1 MFFALCR
8 TAVVISIAL
17 GSLLLASMSIA
28 VATVRQDS
36 LSRAE
41 IHRIQQDVFRAAI
54 EAIRPSIVRIETIG
68 GALPV
73 RRSDDGK
80 RTETV
85 FRQADGPTT
94 GLVWSEDGYIIT
106 SSFNFLRDP
115 RIITVTLHNGRK
127 LLARL
132 VARDRPAR
140 LTLLKVNSDQPLTAP
155 TLAAMDRLRPGQWS
169 LAAGHGFG
177 GQRPAMSVG
186 IISALNRKSG
196 LAVQTDAKVSP
207 ANYGGPLVDVE
218 GALIGVCVPM
228 GLSEDETAGIDLY
241 DSGIS
246 FAVHVGRIQSQIE
259 RMKRGEDVRRGLMG
273 VSLDASDS
281 DARGV
286 PIIAPPV
293 GPAETAGLMKGDI
306 IVSIDDDPTST
317 YAILK
322 RKLMQSAAGDSIVVD
337 FLRDGEVEQTA
348 LTLVRREELNPQP
361 STQPASR
368 PAGPP

>member
-1 MFFALCR
+1 MIVTCLLFAL
-8 TAVVISIAL
+8 ASI
-17 GSLLLASMSIA
+17 
-28 VATVRQDS
+28 VAAPRQDS
-36 LSRAE
+36 LARDGL
-41 IHRIQQDVFRAAI
+41 HRIQQDVFRAAL
-54 EAIRPSIVRIETIG
+54 EAISPSIVRIETIG

-80 RTETV
+80 RTEIV

-106 SSFNFLRDP
+106 SSFNFMRDP
-115 RIITVTLHNGRK
+115 RVITVTTHDGRK

-140 LTLLKVNSDQPLTAP
+140 LALLKVNSDQPLTAP

-207 ANYGGPLVDVE
+207 ANYGGPLFDVE

-228 GLSEDETAGIDLY
+228 GLREGETAGIEWY

-273 VSLDASDS
+273 VNLDASDS

-286 PIIAPPV
+286 PIIADPV

-306 IVSIDDDPTST
+306 IVSIDDDPTPT

-337 FLRDGEVEQTA
+337 FLRDGQAEQTA
-348 LTLVRREELNPQP
+348 LTLVRREELNPP
-361 STQPASR
+361 TSTQPASQ
-368 PAGPP
+368 PTSQP